1 MEHVFVGKNNEEEEK
16 ISPYWAGR
24 QKQEE
29 RDEMIKQAIDTDR
42 VWTVELM
49 VGYLDMPPTP
59 SSRRI
64 VETRLQRL
72 VQGKYVRQ
80 IREGYVTYYVSPL
93 VIKKGNPQY
102 GHKLMET
109 YTWLAL
115 ERVFDVRYALKS
127 DALRKLGGSLIADGA
142 FAETRQG
149 YTLEID
155 TGLDDINEYTSK
167 TERYLRQADRLI
179 ETYPDWLGNVDN
191 LRVLIVTKRVRRVA
205 AILDK
210 IREVK
215 KSGMFLVTSQEQFQP
230 FDESILGPIWSW
242 TKDNELQ
249 ALRRDAHATE
259 RA

>member
-1 MEHVFVGKNNEEEEK
+1 MERVFVEKEIVEEEK
-16 ISPYWAGR
+16 LSPYWAGR

-29 RDEMIKQAIDTDR
+29 RDGRIKQAIDTYR
-42 VWTVELM
+42 VWTVELL
-49 VGYLDMPPTP
+49 VGYLDMPPNP

-93 VIKKGNPQY
+93 AIKKGNPQY
-102 GHKLMET
+102 SHKLMET

-115 ERVFDVRYALKS
+115 ERVFRVQYALKS
-127 DALRKLGGSLIADGA
+127 DALRKLGGSLIPDGA

-167 TERYLRQADRLI
+167 TERYLRQADQLI

-191 LRVLIVTKRVRRVA
+191 LQVLIITKRAKRVA
-205 AILDK
+205 AIIEK

-215 KSGMFLVTSQEQFQP
+215 ESGMFLVTAQEQFQP
-230 FDESILGPIWSW
+230 FDGSILTPIWAW
-242 TKDNELQ
+242 AKDKELQ
-249 ALRRDAHATE
+249 SLRRD
-259 RA
+259 